1 MLALYLLTQLPYTHW
16 VLFLK
21 ANLEHIW
28 HIADPLSLRISIICL
43 RHEQGVIKIHNC
55 IDHLPFL
62 SLSSL
67 EHSSLVPRLL
77 FVFFPVVFPLS
88 LYVDTRT
95 ILSVTALTSFQKWNM
110 TCSSNCMCNKKESS
124 ALMTL
129 LLLQGGTKLVDGFD
143 GYRGDGTWQWQL
155 SQIITGDCW

>member
-1 MLALYLLTQLPYTHW
+1 MLALYLLTQLPYTHR

-28 HIADPLSLRISIICL
+28 HIADPLSLGISIICL

-77 FVFFPVVFPLS
+77 FVFFFLLFFPLS

-95 ILSVTALTSFQKWNM
+95 TLSVTALTSFQKWNM

-124 ALMTL
+124 ARATL
-129 LLLQGGTKLVDGFD
+129 LLLQGGTKLGDGFD
-143 GYRGDGTWQWQL
+143 G
-155 SQIITGDCW
+155 

>member
-1 MLALYLLTQLPYTHW
+1 MLALYLLTQPPYTYQ

-67 EHSSLVPRLL
+67 EHSSLVPKLL
-77 FVFFPVVFPLS
+77 FVCFFFFSVVFLPLS
-88 LYVDTRT
+88 LYTDTIT

-110 TCSSNCMCNKKESS
+110 TCSSNCMCNKKRKLGLHDTSS
-124 ALMTL
+124 AAGRHKACWLFWWL
-129 LLLQGGTKLVDGFD
+129 K
-143 GYRGDGTWQWQL
+143 RGWHLGNYL
-155 SQIITGDCW
+155 K

>member
-1 MLALYLLTQLPYTHW
+1 MLALYLLAQLPYTHR

-55 IDHLPFL
+55 IDHLPFFIAIIPGTQLL
-62 SLSSL
+62 SAKA
-67 EHSSLVPRLL
+67 
-77 FVFFPVVFPLS
+77 FVCFFFPLVFSPLS

-95 ILSVTALTSFQKWNM
+95 TLSVTALTSFQKWNM
-110 TCSSNCMCNKKESS
+110 TCSSNCRCNKKESS
-124 ALMTL
+124 ARATL
-129 LLLQGGTKLVDGFD
+129 LLLQGGTKLGDGFD
-143 GYRGDGTWQWQL
+143 G
-155 SQIITGDCW
+155 